1 MLRRIRR
8 KRGEESLTESRDPER
23 ATYPPLRRQLL
34 ATHRED
40 DPSDA
45 DAKTLD
51 FRLDAQAW
59 HLYLVEAE
67 REAKERAELWRTG
80 LDSVLIFAALFA
92 GIVSAFVIDVRKDL
106 EADSE
111 QRMLINI
118 ERLLRGQSPDDR
130 QIRATSVA
138 MSGLWNMSLCITL
151 FSAMMCVSAKAWL
164 ATHVPIT
171 TVHDAREAFLRYKID
186 RHSERLRLREVIS
199 GVPLLVQFALF
210 LFLIGL
216 VFQNFNDYVALGFI
230 LLTCCALGGILYVLM
245 TIHPWD
251 DAILPFQHPRL
262 RPPYVAIP
270 RAPVSSQS
278 PSTPSRG
285 DGYQQRASAD
295 SLQEIN
301 RQSRPT
307 WTKPSQNL
315 PSPRPSIIP
324 WTISAK
330 PILRNRCALCESTAL
345 PSERVANLHLRE
357 VLCIPFALK
366 GSKAGF

>member
-34 ATHRED
+34 ATHRDD

-45 DAKTLD
+45 DAETLD

-67 REAKERAELWRTG
+67 REAKGRAELWRTG

-138 MSGLWNMSLCITL
+138 MSGLWNMSLYITL
-151 FSAMMCVSAKAWL
+151 FSAMMGVSAKAWL
-164 ATHVPIT
+164 ATYVPIT

-186 RHSERLRLREVIS
+186 RHSERWRLREVIS

-230 LLTCCALGGILYVLM
+230 LLTWCALGGILYVLM
-245 TIHPWD
+245 TIHPWTTPSS
-251 DAILPFQHPRL
+251 PFNT
-262 RPPYVAIP
+262 
-270 RAPVSSQS
+270 PVSD
-278 PSTPSRG
+278 PLMWLFKGLPSRG
-285 DGYQQRASAD
+285 KAPPPPPAETDINKGLAQILYKRLIAKVDLRGRSHRRTCPPLDQASFHGLFLQNRYCGIVADCAEQQRHF
-295 SLQEIN
+295 
-301 RQSRPT
+301 
-307 WTKPSQNL
+307 L
-315 PSPRPSIIP
+315 P
-324 WTISAK
+324 
-330 PILRNRCALCESTAL
+330 NE
-345 PSERVANLHLRE
+345 
-357 VLCIPFALK
+357 
-366 GSKAGF
+366 